1 MPTTYPTQSI
11 ESPAV
16 ADWIPAPLFRFSLER
31 YEKMVELGALT
42 EQDRVQ
48 LLNGFL
54 VTKMAQ
60 GDPHCVADD
69 LCREALTRVLPLGWF
84 VRSNKPVRLP
94 PNSKPE
100 PDHAVVR
107 GEIRDYIRRSPGPGD
122 IALVVEVASSSL
134 AEDRLQADLFAVA
147 GIPAYWIVNLGDA
160 QIEAYSD
167 PTGAGYATRVDF
179 VAGQSVPVIID
190 GVQVGMIAVAD
201 VLP

>member
-1 MPTTYPTQSI
+1 
-11 ESPAV
+11 
-16 ADWIPAPLFRFSLER
+16 
-31 YEKMVELGALT
+31 MVELGALT
-42 EQDRVQ
+42 EQDRVH
-48 LLNGFL
+48 LINGFL

-69 LCREALTRVLPLGWF
+69 LCREALTRVLPPGWF

-100 PDHAVVR
+100 PDHAIVR
-107 GEIRDYIRRSPGPGD
+107 EEIRDYIGRSPGPGD

-134 AEDRLQADLFAVA
+134 AEDRMQADLFAVA
-147 GIPAYWIVNLGDA
+147 GITAHWIVNLVNA

-167 PTGAGYATRVDF
+167 PTAAGYATRVDF
-179 VAGQSVPVIID
+179 VAGQGVPVIIN
-190 GVQVGMIAVAD
+190 GVQVGVIAVAD